1 MIKNLL
7 YAAVPGIWYIKNRYG
22 GIGTMKK
29 MRRVLAMAMALAMM
43 LTTFGSDI
51 SVITSYAEEMTDIE
65 QSDIDTVETPVEE
78 GSENGEEQVTDV
90 SAEGSGEAE
99 TSELAEDA
107 STKSAS
113 GDSVNEDAID
123 AASTETSA
131 DDSAS
136 VASTDEATDSA
147 SNAASAATS
156 DEAVTEPQY
165 EYEFKDSTEVDNVK
179 ISLYAAK
186 DVLPDDTTFVVT
198 RVYPEVA
205 EMIEEDL
212 SNQAGEDTQ
221 VEVQETISFDITLY
235 AKSMIT
241 EENPEGVVQ
250 PKDDGTVKV
259 TFEELSAVSDNV
271 SDSDTGIAVYHVE
284 DDLSDVNCET
294 KVENTTSDDV
304 TFDAEHFSTYSVV
317 IYRYWEM
324 FGKMFGNEIKIE
336 AKDINN
342 TNNTIGSKSY
352 SPFKVANYGEEIS
365 PSALAESI
373 TGYKFVK
380 ATVGSSS
387 NSKKIISF
395 RLIWNHVQ
403 YKTGNSWNDY
413 SGTVY
418 FWYEKINEKI
428 PVAVYATDG
437 TSSSD
442 INQHSQVLR
451 DTLGLNY
458 VQDDGYFPIGV
469 VWLSQDVIDQG
480 LNGDISAV
488 INSIE
493 SIDTKYLI
501 NSGAENSSNTVFA
514 NKSNIMLDKGGSAK
528 SYRTAFFKWDNGGQ
542 SYSGHE
548 NPEHK
553 DSQAKD
559 KDKENINY
567 FNEQDYKYH
576 LDIRF
581 DTNVVSYT
589 EKYYTDN
596 KIDSTKENASSVAY
610 LKNSNNNSAV
620 SYEEIKSAAVE
631 TKSEYKLEGF
641 YSDAACTNKISGDIS
656 VSSDTTI
663 YVKYVKSGSYNV
675 YFKDSEGNILKTVT
689 KKTGE
694 DHSITLYEGDAPT
707 KEGYRFTGWSKAE
720 TSDNGDVTYTAQFI
734 KQVTVSFVT
743 TNDKVK
749 TSSVITNQVIDAGE
763 NAVQP
768 QAPTATGYT
777 FAGWYIKNGDKENE
791 YNFNTSVSEDITLY
805 VHWTANKYTVTVK
818 DEYVI
823 GDTKTIVTRIAADK
837 VEYGQSKTY
846 KKASVNGY
854 KFISSSVKVS
864 NNEAVKDDSEVILTV
879 EDNTEIVFTY
889 KAEENVVVAFFLLNP
904 EVEDAPKIGSQ
915 SSADYYPEGGKKSW
929 KGTAANIDTI
939 NVTDLTDANGYSL
952 SWGNINGYR
961 AIYNWNNG
969 VFDITDAK
977 YDSGTYSEISS
988 YIASNYG
995 NKKDEFSISDVIWY
1009 VYKRQSDGYHIDGY
1023 VSTYITYDPN
1033 YGENLATVTGSKLR
1047 YNTKAT
1053 IAENPFI
1060 RNDGYAFAGW
1070 STSENG
1076 EVVYKPGDTIENLTS
1091 KLTLYAQ
1098 WTDENVYEVTFK
1110 YGYDNGNNTDIFH
1123 YENGLKSGSILT
1135 NVPEPERDGYD
1146 FSGWK
1151 DEDGNIF
1158 TSDQIKNKAV
1168 IKNTTYTAEWTPK
1181 NDTKYTVEYYVQNL
1195 SDDGY
1200 SLYDTDWNPVT
1211 SNGTTDTLVVV
1222 SDYSNREITGFTYNE
1237 DKTAAYS
1244 REKEAGTVLESS
1256 LDSATIKGDGSLV
1269 IKLYYDRNSYTVRF
1283 LDYDGTVL
1291 DEGSYKYGDMPSYT
1305 KTTPVRNSDNKRKVY
1320 LFNNWDKEIVAV
1332 TMDADYTAQYTEKT
1346 LIVDEDRTV
1355 DTAPSTDDAP
1365 SQPDNNGET
1374 TQASASETS
1383 AAQTA
1388 SNSTATISDQR
1399 IAMTDEPDVLG
1410 ASRDASKDDAAVLG
1424 ERRYSTGDYDYT
1436 YKYFIII
1443 IAAGL
1448 IITQLYFGF
1457 GKKQSDK

>member
-1 MIKNLL
+1 
-7 YAAVPGIWYIKNRYG
+7 
-22 GIGTMKK
+22 MKK

-90 SAEGSGEAE
+90 SAEGSGEVE

-107 STKSAS
+107 STKSPS

-147 SNAASAATS
+147 SNAASVAIS

-250 PKDDGTVKV
+250 PKDDGIVKV
-259 TFEELSAVSDNV
+259 TFEELSAVSENV
-271 SDSDTGIAVYHVE
+271 ADSDTGIAVYHVE

-317 IYRYWEM
+317 IYSVEM
-324 FGKMFGNEIKIE
+324 LCGSKIKIE

-342 TNNTIGSKSY
+342 TKNTIGSKSY
-352 SPFKVANYGEEIS
+352 YSFEADYGEEIR

-387 NSKKIISF
+387 NSKEIKYF
-395 RLIWNHVQ
+395 RLNGILNWNYVQ
-403 YKTGNSWNDY
+403 YTTGESNGLNGYKWIDY
-413 SGTVY
+413 KNTVY

-437 TSSSD
+437 TSSDD

-451 DTLGLNY
+451 DTLGLKY

-493 SIDTKYLI
+493 SIDTNYLI
-501 NSGAENSSNTVFA
+501 NSGKENSDNTVFA

-528 SYRTAFFKWDNGGQ
+528 SYRTAFFKWVNGSQ
-542 SYSGHE
+542 SYEGHE

-553 DSQAKD
+553 DSKAKD

-567 FNEQDYKYH
+567 FKEQDYKYH

-581 DTNVVSYT
+581 DTNVVRYT

-596 KIDSTKENASSVAY
+596 KIDSTKENVSSVAY
-610 LKNSNNNSAV
+610 LKDSNNYSAV
-620 SYEEIKSAAVE
+620 SYEEIKSAADE

-707 KEGYRFTGWSKAE
+707 KEGYRFTGWSNAE

-768 QAPTATGYT
+768 EAPTATGYT

-805 VHWTANKYTVTVK
+805 AHWTANKYTVTVK

-846 KKASVNGY
+846 KKASVIGY
-854 KFISSSVKVS
+854 TFDSSSVKVS
-864 NNEAVKDDSEVILTV
+864 NNEAVQDGSEVILTV

-889 KAEENVVVAFFLLNP
+889 KAKENVDVAFFLLNP
-904 EVEDAPKIGSQ
+904 EVVDAPKIGSQ
-915 SSADYYPEGGKKSW
+915 SSADYYPEGGRKIW
-929 KGTAANIDTI
+929 NGTAANIDTI
-939 NVTDLTDANGYSL
+939 NVTDLTEANGYSL
-952 SWGNINGYR
+952 AWGNINGYR

-969 VFDITDAK
+969 VFNITDAK
-977 YDSGTYSEISS
+977 YNSGIDSDISS

-995 NKKDEFSISDVIWY
+995 NKKDEFSINDVIWY

-1033 YGENLATVTGSKLR
+1033 YGENLDTVTGSKLR

-1110 YGYDNGNNTDIFH
+1110 YGYDNGNNTDVFH
-1123 YENGLKSGSILT
+1123 YENGLKSGSKLT

-1151 DEDGNIF
+1151 DEDGNIL

-1168 IKNTTYTAEWTPK
+1168 IKNTTYTAGWTPK

-1244 REKEAGTVLESS
+1244 REEEAGTVLESS

-1283 LDYDGTVL
+1283 LNYDGTVL
-1291 DEGSYKYGDMPSYT
+1291 DEGSYQYGDMPSYT

-1365 SQPDNNGET
+1365 SQPDNNGDT
-1374 TQASASETS
+1374 TQTSASETS

-1388 SNSTATISDQR
+1388 SNSTATIADQR

-1410 ASRDASKDDAAVLG
+1410 ASRNASKDDAAVLG

-1436 YKYFIII
+1436 YKYLIII

>member
-1 MIKNLL
+1 M
-7 YAAVPGIWYIKNRYG
+7 R
-22 GIGTMKK
+22 K

-107 STKSAS
+107 STKSPS
-113 GDSVNEDAID
+113 GDSVNEGAID
-123 AASTETSA
+123 AASTETYA

-136 VASTDEATDSA
+136 VASTDETTDSA

-259 TFEELSAVSDNV
+259 TFEGLSAVSENV

-294 KVENTTSDDV
+294 KVENITSDEV
-304 TFDAEHFSTYSVV
+304 SFEAEHFSTYTVTIFDYICLELVNVTDKVNIEIKDIDNSSNNIGENKKIEKNLKV
-317 IYRYWEM
+317 
-324 FGKMFGNEIKIE
+324 GKSYKPESIVKVNEIG
-336 AKDINN
+336 N
-342 TNNTIGSKSY
+342 
-352 SPFKVANYGEEIS
+352 
-365 PSALAESI
+365 
-373 TGYKFVK
+373 YKFVK
-380 ATVGSSS
+380 ATVSKDSNAKAITNFMLVVNLEGVQLKYTTGEKDRWGST
-387 NSKKIISF
+387 
-395 RLIWNHVQ
+395 IW
-403 YKTGNSWNDY
+403 KSCK
-413 SGTVY
+413 GTVY
-418 FWYEKINEKI
+418 FWFENTNTKI

-437 TSSSD
+437 TSSAD

-451 DTLGLNY
+451 DTLGLKY

-493 SIDTKYLI
+493 SIDTGYLT
-501 NSGAENSSNTVFA
+501 NRGEDNRLNTVFA
-514 NKSNIMLDKGGSAK
+514 NKNNIMLDKGGSAK
-528 SYRTAFFKWDNGGQ
+528 SYRTAFFNWVNGGQ
-542 SYSGHE
+542 KYRGHE

-553 DSQAKD
+553 DSNAYG
-559 KDKENINY
+559 KENISY
-567 FNEQDYKYH
+567 VEGQDYKYH

-596 KIDSTKENASSVAY
+596 KIDSTKEKASSVAY

-631 TKSEYKLEGF
+631 TKDEYKLEGF
-641 YSDAACTNKISGDIS
+641 YSDAACTNKISGDIT
-656 VSSDTTI
+656 VRSDTTI

-749 TSSVITNQVIDAGE
+749 TSSVITNQVIDEGE

-805 VHWTANKYTVTVK
+805 AHWTANKYTVTVK

-846 KKASVNGY
+846 KKASVIGY
-854 KFISSSVKVS
+854 TFDSSSVKVS
-864 NNEAVKDDSEVILTV
+864 NNEAVQDGSEVILTV

-889 KAEENVVVAFFLLNP
+889 KADENVEVAFFLLNP
-904 EVEDAPKIGSQ
+904 EVVDAPKIGSQ

-929 KGTAANIDTI
+929 KGTATNIDMI
-939 NVTDLTDANGYSL
+939 NVTDLTEANGYSL

-977 YDSGTYSEISS
+977 YNSGIDSEISS

-1033 YGENLATVTGSKLR
+1033 YGENLATVTSSKLR
-1047 YNTKAT
+1047 YNSKAT

-1151 DEDGNIF
+1151 DEDGNIL

-1168 IKNTTYTAEWTPK
+1168 IKNTTYTAGWTPK

-1237 DKTAAYS
+1237 DKTAAYI

-1283 LDYDGTVL
+1283 LNYDGTVL

-1305 KTTPVRNSDNKRKVY
+1305 KTTPVRNSDDKRKVY

-1355 DTAPSTDDAP
+1355 DTAPSTDDTP

-1374 TQASASETS
+1374 TQTSASETS
-1383 AAQTA
+1383 VTQTA

-1424 ERRYSTGDYDYT
+1424 ERRYSTGDHDYA
-1436 YKYFIII
+1436 YKYLIII

>member
-1 MIKNLL
+1 M
-7 YAAVPGIWYIKNRYG
+7 R
-22 GIGTMKK
+22 K

-78 GSENGEEQVTDV
+78 GSENGEEQVSDV

-250 PKDDGTVKV
+250 PKDDRTVKV
-259 TFEELSAVSDNV
+259 TFEGLSAVSDNV

-294 KVENTTSDDV
+294 KVENITSDDV

-317 IYRYWEM
+317 IYRYVEM
-324 FGKMFGNEIKIE
+324 LGKMFGNEIKIE

-352 SPFKVANYGEEIS
+352 YSFQTAYYGEEIS
-365 PSALAESI
+365 PSELAESI

-395 RLIWNHVQ
+395 RLNWNQVQ
-403 YKTGNSWNDY
+403 YTTTGKSWNNY

-442 INQHSQVLR
+442 IDQHSQVLR

-493 SIDTKYLI
+493 SIDTGYLTNRGI
-501 NSGAENSSNTVFA
+501 ENNKNTVFA

-528 SYRTAFFKWDNGGQ
+528 SYRTAFFNWVNGGQ
-542 SYSGHE
+542 SYEGHK

-553 DSQAKD
+553 DSYGY
-559 KDKENINY
+559 ENINY
-567 FNEQDYKYH
+567 VDGDYKYH

-596 KIDSTKENASSVAY
+596 KIDSTKEKASSVAY

-620 SYEEIKSAAVE
+620 SYEEIKSAAAE
-631 TKSEYKLEGF
+631 TKDEYKLEGF

-689 KKTGE
+689 RKTGE

-749 TSSVITNQVIDAGE
+749 TSSVITNQVIDEGE

-768 QAPTATGYT
+768 EAPTATGYT

-805 VHWTANKYTVTVK
+805 AHWTANKYTVTVK

-846 KKASVNGY
+846 KKASVIGY
-854 KFISSSVKVS
+854 KFDSSSVKVS
-864 NNEAVKDDSEVILTV
+864 NNEAVQDGSEVILTV

-889 KAEENVVVAFFLLNP
+889 QADENVVVAFFLLNP
-904 EVEDAPKIGSQ
+904 KVEDAPNIGSQ

-929 KGTAANIDTI
+929 NGTATNIDAI
-939 NVTDLTDANGYSL
+939 NVTDLTEANGYSL

-977 YDSGTYSEISS
+977 YNSETYSEISS

-1053 IAENPFI
+1053 IAENPFV

-1070 STSENG
+1070 STSKNG
-1076 EVVYKPGDTIENLTS
+1076 KVVYKPGDTIENLTS

-1110 YGYDNGNNTDIFH
+1110 YGYDNGNNTDVFH
-1123 YENGLKSGSILT
+1123 YENGLKSGSKLT

-1151 DEDGNIF
+1151 DEDGNIL

-1222 SDYSNREITGFTYNE
+1222 SDFSNREITGFTYNE

-1283 LDYDGTVL
+1283 LNYDGTVL

-1305 KTTPVRNSDNKRKVY
+1305 KTTPVRNSNDKRKVY

-1365 SQPDNNGET
+1365 SQPDNNGDT
-1374 TQASASETS
+1374 TQTSASETS
-1383 AAQTA
+1383 AVQTA

-1436 YKYFIII
+1436 YKYLIII

>member
-1 MIKNLL
+1 M
-7 YAAVPGIWYIKNRYG
+7 R
-22 GIGTMKK
+22 K

-107 STKSAS
+107 STKSPL

-136 VASTDEATDSA
+136 VASTDEVTDSA

-165 EYEFKDSTEVDNVK
+165 EYEFKDSIEVDNVK

-259 TFEELSAVSDNV
+259 TFEGLSAVSENV

-294 KVENTTSDDV
+294 KVENITSDEV
-304 TFDAEHFSTYSVV
+304 SFEAEHFSTYTVAFFDY
-317 IYRYWEM
+317 ILWW
-324 FGKMFGNEIKIE
+324 K
-336 AKDINN
+336 
-342 TNNTIGSKSY
+342 
-352 SPFKVANYGEEIS
+352 PFNV
-365 PSALAESI
+365 
-373 TGYKFVK
+373 TDK
-380 ATVGSSS
+380 A
-387 NSKKIISF
+387 
-395 RLIWNHVQ
+395 
-403 YKTGNSWNDY
+403 
-413 SGTVY
+413 
-418 FWYEKINEKI
+418 KI

-437 TSSSD
+437 TSSAD
-442 INQHSQVLR
+442 IDQHSQVLR
-451 DTLGLNY
+451 DTLGLKY

-493 SIDTKYLI
+493 SIDTGYLI
-501 NSGAENSSNTVFA
+501 NSGIYNNKNTVFA

-528 SYRTAFFKWDNGGQ
+528 SYRTAFFKWVNDGQ
-542 SYSGHE
+542 SYKGHK

-553 DSQAKD
+553 DSNANE
-559 KDKENINY
+559 KENINY
-567 FNEQDYKYH
+567 FKGQDYKYH

-596 KIDSTKENASSVAY
+596 KIDSTKENAASVAY
-610 LKNSNNNSAV
+610 LKNSNNYSAV
-620 SYEEIKSAAVE
+620 SYEEIKSAAAE
-631 TKSEYKLEGF
+631 TKDEYKLEGF
-641 YSDAACTNKISGDIS
+641 YSDAACTNKISGDIT
-656 VSSDTTI
+656 VRSDTTI

-749 TSSVITNQVIDAGE
+749 TSSVITNQVIDEGE

-768 QAPTATGYT
+768 EAPTATGYT

-805 VHWTANKYTVTVK
+805 AHWTANKYTVTVK

-846 KKASVNGY
+846 KKASVIGY
-854 KFISSSVKVS
+854 TFDSSSVKVS

-889 KAEENVVVAFFLLNP
+889 QAVENVVVAFFLLNP
-904 EVEDAPKIGSQ
+904 EVEDAPNIGSQ
-915 SSADYYPEGGKKSW
+915 SSADYYPAGGKKSW
-929 KGTAANIDTI
+929 NGTATNIDMI
-939 NVTDLTDANGYSL
+939 NVADLTEANGYSL

-969 VFDITDAK
+969 VFNITDAK
-977 YDSGTYSEISS
+977 YDSGTYSAISS

-1110 YGYDNGNNTDIFH
+1110 YGYDNGNNTDVFH
-1123 YENGLKSGSILT
+1123 YENGLKSGSKLT

-1151 DEDGNIF
+1151 DEDGNIL

-1168 IKNTTYTAEWTPK
+1168 IKNTTYTAGWTPK
-1181 NDTKYTVEYYVQNL
+1181 DDTEYTVEYYVQNL

-1211 SNGTTDTLVVV
+1211 SKGTTDTLVVV

-1244 REKEAGTVLESS
+1244 REKEVGTVLESS

-1283 LDYDGTVL
+1283 LNYDGTVL
-1291 DEGSYKYGDMPSYT
+1291 DEGSYQYGDMPSYT

-1355 DTAPSTDDAP
+1355 DTATSTDDAP

-1374 TQASASETS
+1374 TQTSASETS

-1424 ERRYSTGDYDYT
+1424 ERRYSTGDHDYA
-1436 YKYFIII
+1436 YKYLIII

>member
-1 MIKNLL
+1 M
-7 YAAVPGIWYIKNRYG
+7 R
-22 GIGTMKK
+22 K

-107 STKSAS
+107 STKSPL

-136 VASTDEATDSA
+136 VASTDEVTDSA

-165 EYEFKDSTEVDNVK
+165 EYEFKDSIEVDNVK

-259 TFEELSAVSDNV
+259 TFEGLSAVSENV

-294 KVENTTSDDV
+294 KVENITSDEV
-304 TFDAEHFSTYSVV
+304 SFEAEHFSTYTVAFFDY
-317 IYRYWEM
+317 ILWW
-324 FGKMFGNEIKIE
+324 K
-336 AKDINN
+336 
-342 TNNTIGSKSY
+342 
-352 SPFKVANYGEEIS
+352 PFNV
-365 PSALAESI
+365 
-373 TGYKFVK
+373 TDK
-380 ATVGSSS
+380 A
-387 NSKKIISF
+387 
-395 RLIWNHVQ
+395 
-403 YKTGNSWNDY
+403 
-413 SGTVY
+413 
-418 FWYEKINEKI
+418 KI

-437 TSSSD
+437 TSSAD
-442 INQHSQVLR
+442 IDQHSQVLR
-451 DTLGLNY
+451 DTLGLKY

-493 SIDTKYLI
+493 SIDTGYLI
-501 NSGAENSSNTVFA
+501 NSGIYNNKNTVFA

-528 SYRTAFFKWDNGGQ
+528 SYRTAFFKWVNDGQ
-542 SYSGHE
+542 SYKGHK

-553 DSQAKD
+553 DSNANE
-559 KDKENINY
+559 KENINY
-567 FNEQDYKYH
+567 FKGQDYKYH

-596 KIDSTKENASSVAY
+596 KIDSTKENAASVAY
-610 LKNSNNNSAV
+610 LKNSNNYSAV
-620 SYEEIKSAAVE
+620 SYEEIKSAAAE
-631 TKSEYKLEGF
+631 TKDEYKLEGF
-641 YSDAACTNKISGDIS
+641 YSDAACTNKISGDIT
-656 VSSDTTI
+656 VRSDTTI

-749 TSSVITNQVIDAGE
+749 TSSVITNQVIDEGE

-768 QAPTATGYT
+768 EAPTATGYT

-805 VHWTANKYTVTVK
+805 AHWTANKYTVTVK

-846 KKASVNGY
+846 KKASVIGY
-854 KFISSSVKVS
+854 TFDSSSVKVS

-889 KAEENVVVAFFLLNP
+889 QAVENVVVAFFLLNP
-904 EVEDAPKIGSQ
+904 EVEDAPNIGSQ
-915 SSADYYPEGGKKSW
+915 SSADYYPAGGKKSW
-929 KGTAANIDTI
+929 NGTATNIDMI
-939 NVTDLTDANGYSL
+939 NVADLTEANGYSL

-969 VFDITDAK
+969 VFNITDAK
-977 YDSGTYSEISS
+977 YDSGTYSAISS

-1110 YGYDNGNNTDIFH
+1110 YGYDNGNNTDVFH
-1123 YENGLKSGSILT
+1123 YENGLKSGSKLT

-1151 DEDGNIF
+1151 DEDGNIL

-1168 IKNTTYTAEWTPK
+1168 IKNTTYTAGWTPK
-1181 NDTKYTVEYYVQNL
+1181 DDTEYTVEYYVQNL

-1211 SNGTTDTLVVV
+1211 SKGTTDTLVVV

-1244 REKEAGTVLESS
+1244 REKEVGTVLESS

-1283 LDYDGTVL
+1283 LNYDGTVL

-1305 KTTPVRNSDNKRKVY
+1305 KTTPVRNSDDKRKVY
-1320 LFNNWDKEIVAV
+1320 LFNNWNKEIVAV

-1355 DTAPSTDDAP
+1355 DTATSTDDAP

-1374 TQASASETS
+1374 TQTSASETS
-1383 AAQTA
+1383 VTQTA

-1436 YKYFIII
+1436 YKYLIII

>member
-1 MIKNLL
+1 
-7 YAAVPGIWYIKNRYG
+7 
-22 GIGTMKK
+22 MKK

-65 QSDIDTVETPVEE
+65 QSDIDTVETPIEE

-107 STKSAS
+107 STKSPS

-259 TFEELSAVSDNV
+259 TFEGLSAVSENV

-294 KVENTTSDDV
+294 KVENITSDDV
-304 TFDAEHFSTYSVV
+304 TFDAEHFSIYSVV
-317 IYRYWEM
+317 TYRWWEM
-324 FGKMFGNEIKIE
+324 LGKMFGSETK
-336 AKDINN
+336 
-342 TNNTIGSKSY
+342 
-352 SPFKVANYGEEIS
+352 
-365 PSALAESI
+365 
-373 TGYKFVK
+373 
-380 ATVGSSS
+380 
-387 NSKKIISF
+387 
-395 RLIWNHVQ
+395 
-403 YKTGNSWNDY
+403 
-413 SGTVY
+413 
-418 FWYEKINEKI
+418 NEKI

-437 TSSSD
+437 ISSSN
-442 INQHSQVLR
+442 IKQHSQVLR
-451 DTLGLNY
+451 DTLGLKY

-493 SIDTKYLI
+493 SIDTNYLI
-501 NSGAENSSNTVFA
+501 NSGKENSDNTVFA

-528 SYRTAFFKWDNGGQ
+528 SYRTAFFKWVNGGQ
-542 SYSGHE
+542 SYKGHE

-553 DSQAKD
+553 DSNAKD
-559 KDKENINY
+559 KDKENIDY
-567 FNEQDYKYH
+567 FNGQDYKYH

-596 KIDSTKENASSVAY
+596 KIDSTKEKASSVAY
-610 LKNSNNNSAV
+610 LKDSNNNSAV

-631 TKSEYKLEGF
+631 TNSEYKLEGF
-641 YSDAACTNKISGDIS
+641 YSDAACTNKISGDIT

-749 TSSVITNQVIDAGE
+749 TSSVITNQVIDEGE

-768 QAPTATGYT
+768 EAPTATGYT
-777 FAGWYIKNGDKENE
+777 FTGWYIKNGDKENE

-805 VHWTANKYTVTVK
+805 AHWTANKYTVTVK

-846 KKASVNGY
+846 KKASIKGY
-854 KFISSSVKVS
+854 TFVSSSVKVS
-864 NNEAVKDDSEVILTV
+864 NNEAVEDNTEEVILTV
-879 EDNTEIVFTY
+879 EDNTEIIFTY
-889 KAEENVVVAFFLLNP
+889 KADENVDVAFFLLNP

-915 SSADYYPEGGKKSW
+915 SSADYYPEGGSKKW
-929 KGTAANIDTI
+929 KGTATNIDTI
-939 NVTDLTDANGYSL
+939 NVTDLTEANGYSL

-969 VFDITDAK
+969 VFDITDAN
-977 YDSGTYSEISS
+977 YNSETYSAISS

-1123 YENGLKSGSILT
+1123 YENGLKSGSKLT

-1151 DEDGNIF
+1151 DEDGNIL

-1168 IKNTTYTAEWTPK
+1168 IKNTTYTAGWTPE

-1283 LDYDGTVL
+1283 LNYDGTVL

-1305 KTTPVRNSDNKRKVY
+1305 KTTPVRNSDDKRKVY

-1355 DTAPSTDDAP
+1355 DTAPATDDAP

-1374 TQASASETS
+1374 TQTSASETS

-1424 ERRYSTGDYDYT
+1424 ERRYSTGDNDFT
-1436 YKYFIII
+1436 YKYLIII

>member
-1 MIKNLL
+1 M
-7 YAAVPGIWYIKNRYG
+7 R
-22 GIGTMKK
+22 K

-78 GSENGEEQVTDV
+78 GSENGEEQVSDV

-107 STKSAS
+107 FTKSPS

-123 AASTETSA
+123 VASTETSA

-212 SNQAGEDTQ
+212 SNQVGEDTQ

-259 TFEELSAVSDNV
+259 TFEGLSAVSENV
-271 SDSDTGIAVYHVE
+271 SDSDTGIAVYHIE

-304 TFDAEHFSTYSVV
+304 TFDAEHFSPYSVV
-317 IYRYWEM
+317 IYRCWEM
-324 FGKMFGNEIKIE
+324 LGKMFG
-336 AKDINN
+336 
-342 TNNTIGSKSY
+342 SKT
-352 SPFKVANYGEEIS
+352 K
-365 PSALAESI
+365 
-373 TGYKFVK
+373 
-380 ATVGSSS
+380 
-387 NSKKIISF
+387 
-395 RLIWNHVQ
+395 
-403 YKTGNSWNDY
+403 
-413 SGTVY
+413 
-418 FWYEKINEKI
+418 NEKI

-437 TSSSD
+437 TSSANID
-442 INQHSQVLR
+442 QHSQVLR
-451 DTLGLNY
+451 DTLGLKY

-493 SIDTKYLI
+493 SIDTGYLI
-501 NSGAENSSNTVFA
+501 NRGIKNSENTVFA

-528 SYRTAFFKWDNGGQ
+528 SYRTAFFNWVNGGQ
-542 SYSGHE
+542 SYEGHK

-553 DSQAKD
+553 DSYGY
-559 KDKENINY
+559 ENINY
-567 FNEQDYKYH
+567 VDGDYKYH

-610 LKNSNNNSAV
+610 LKDSNNYSAV

-631 TKSEYKLEGF
+631 PKDEYKLEGF
-641 YSDAACTNKISGDIS
+641 YSDAACTNKISGDIT

-749 TSSVITNQVIDAGE
+749 TSSVITNQVIDEGE

-805 VHWTANKYTVTVK
+805 AHWTANKYTVTVK

-846 KKASVNGY
+846 KKASVIGY
-854 KFISSSVKVS
+854 TFDSSSVKVS
-864 NNEAVKDDSEVILTV
+864 NNEAVKDGSEVILTV

-889 KAEENVVVAFFLLNP
+889 KAKENVDVAFFLLNP
-904 EVEDAPKIGSQ
+904 EVVDAPKIGSQ
-915 SSADYYPEGGKKSW
+915 SSADYYPEGGSKKW

-939 NVTDLTDANGYSL
+939 NVTDLTEANGYSL

-969 VFDITDAK
+969 VFDITDAN
-977 YDSGTYSEISS
+977 YNSETYSAISS

-1110 YGYDNGNNTDIFH
+1110 YGYDNGNNTEVFH
-1123 YENGLKSGSILT
+1123 YENGLKSGSKLT

-1168 IKNTTYTAEWTPK
+1168 IKNTTYTAGWTPK

-1200 SLYDTDWNPVT
+1200 SLYDTDWNPVN

-1283 LDYDGTVL
+1283 LNYDGTVL

-1374 TQASASETS
+1374 TQTSASETS
-1383 AAQTA
+1383 AVQTA
-1388 SNSTATISDQR
+1388 SNSTTTISDQR

>member
-1 MIKNLL
+1 
-7 YAAVPGIWYIKNRYG
+7 
-22 GIGTMKK
+22 MKK

-90 SAEGSGEAE
+90 SAEGSGEVE

-107 STKSAS
+107 STKSPS

-147 SNAASAATS
+147 SNAASVAIS

-250 PKDDGTVKV
+250 PKDDGIVKV
-259 TFEELSAVSDNV
+259 TFEELSAVSENV
-271 SDSDTGIAVYHVE
+271 ADSDTGIAVYHVE

-294 KVENTTSDDV
+294 KVENITSDEV
-304 TFDAEHFSTYSVV
+304 SFEAEHFSTYTVAFFDY
-317 IYRYWEM
+317 ILWW
-324 FGKMFGNEIKIE
+324 K
-336 AKDINN
+336 
-342 TNNTIGSKSY
+342 
-352 SPFKVANYGEEIS
+352 PFNV
-365 PSALAESI
+365 
-373 TGYKFVK
+373 TDK
-380 ATVGSSS
+380 A
-387 NSKKIISF
+387 
-395 RLIWNHVQ
+395 
-403 YKTGNSWNDY
+403 
-413 SGTVY
+413 
-418 FWYEKINEKI
+418 KI

-437 TSSSD
+437 TSSAKID
-442 INQHSQVLR
+442 QHSQVLR
-451 DTLGLNY
+451 DTLGLKY

-493 SIDTKYLI
+493 SIDTNYLI
-501 NSGAENSSNTVFA
+501 NSGKENSDNTVFA

-528 SYRTAFFKWDNGGQ
+528 SYRTAFFKWVNGSQ
-542 SYSGHE
+542 SYEGHE

-553 DSQAKD
+553 DSKAKD

-567 FNEQDYKYH
+567 FKEQDYKYH

-581 DTNVVSYT
+581 DTNVVRYT

-596 KIDSTKENASSVAY
+596 KIDSTKENVSSVAY
-610 LKNSNNNSAV
+610 LKDSNNYSAV
-620 SYEEIKSAAVE
+620 SYEEIKSAADE

-707 KEGYRFTGWSKAE
+707 KEGYRFTGWSNAE

-768 QAPTATGYT
+768 EAPTATGYT

-805 VHWTANKYTVTVK
+805 AHWTANKYTVTVK

-846 KKASVNGY
+846 KKASVIGY
-854 KFISSSVKVS
+854 TFDSSSVKVS
-864 NNEAVKDDSEVILTV
+864 NNEAVQDGSEVILTV

-889 KAEENVVVAFFLLNP
+889 KAKENVDVAFFLLNP
-904 EVEDAPKIGSQ
+904 EVVDAPKIGSQ
-915 SSADYYPEGGKKSW
+915 SSADYYPEGGRKIW
-929 KGTAANIDTI
+929 NGTAANIDTI
-939 NVTDLTDANGYSL
+939 NVTDLTEANGYSL
-952 SWGNINGYR
+952 AWGNINGYR

-969 VFDITDAK
+969 VFNITDAK
-977 YDSGTYSEISS
+977 YNSGIDSDISS

-995 NKKDEFSISDVIWY
+995 NKKDEFSINDVIWY

-1110 YGYDNGNNTDIFH
+1110 YGYDNGNNTDVFH
-1123 YENGLKSGSILT
+1123 YENGLKSGSKLT

-1151 DEDGNIF
+1151 DEDGNIL

-1168 IKNTTYTAEWTPK
+1168 IKNTTYTAGWTPK
-1181 NDTKYTVEYYVQNL
+1181 DDTEYTVEYYVQNL

-1211 SNGTTDTLVVV
+1211 SKGTTDTLVVV

-1269 IKLYYDRNSYTVRF
+1269 IKLYYDRNSYIVRF
-1283 LDYDGTVL
+1283 LNYDGTVL
-1291 DEGSYKYGDMPSYT
+1291 DEGSYKYEDMPSYT
-1305 KTTPVRNSDNKRKVY
+1305 KTTPVRNSNDKRKVY

-1355 DTAPSTDDAP
+1355 DTATSTDDAP

-1374 TQASASETS
+1374 TQTSASETS

-1424 ERRYSTGDYDYT
+1424 ERRYSTGDHDYA
-1436 YKYFIII
+1436 YKYLIII

>member
-1 MIKNLL
+1 
-7 YAAVPGIWYIKNRYG
+7 
-22 GIGTMKK
+22 

-90 SAEGSGEAE
+90 SAEGSGEVE

-107 STKSAS
+107 STKSPS

-147 SNAASAATS
+147 SNAASVAIS

-250 PKDDGTVKV
+250 PKDDGIVKV
-259 TFEELSAVSDNV
+259 TFEELSAVSENV
-271 SDSDTGIAVYHVE
+271 ADSDTGIAVYHVE

-294 KVENTTSDDV
+294 KVENITSDEV
-304 TFDAEHFSTYSVV
+304 SFEAEHFSTYTVAFFDY
-317 IYRYWEM
+317 ILWW
-324 FGKMFGNEIKIE
+324 K
-336 AKDINN
+336 
-342 TNNTIGSKSY
+342 
-352 SPFKVANYGEEIS
+352 PFNV
-365 PSALAESI
+365 
-373 TGYKFVK
+373 TDK
-380 ATVGSSS
+380 A
-387 NSKKIISF
+387 
-395 RLIWNHVQ
+395 
-403 YKTGNSWNDY
+403 
-413 SGTVY
+413 
-418 FWYEKINEKI
+418 KI

-437 TSSSD
+437 TSSAD
-442 INQHSQVLR
+442 IDQHSQVLR
-451 DTLGLNY
+451 DTLGLKY

-493 SIDTKYLI
+493 SIDTGYLI
-501 NSGAENSSNTVFA
+501 NSGIYNNKNTVFA

-528 SYRTAFFKWDNGGQ
+528 SYRTAFFKWVNDGQ
-542 SYSGHE
+542 SYKGHK

-553 DSQAKD
+553 DSNANE
-559 KDKENINY
+559 KENINY
-567 FNEQDYKYH
+567 FKGQDYKYH

-596 KIDSTKENASSVAY
+596 KIDSTKENAASVAY
-610 LKNSNNNSAV
+610 LKNSNNYSAV
-620 SYEEIKSAAVE
+620 SYEEIKSAAAE
-631 TKSEYKLEGF
+631 TKDEYKLEGF
-641 YSDAACTNKISGDIS
+641 YSDAACTNKISGDIT
-656 VSSDTTI
+656 VRSDTTI

-749 TSSVITNQVIDAGE
+749 TSSVITNQVIDEGE

-768 QAPTATGYT
+768 EAPTATGYT

-805 VHWTANKYTVTVK
+805 AHWTANKYTVTVK

-846 KKASVNGY
+846 KKASVIGY
-854 KFISSSVKVS
+854 TFDSSSVKVS

-889 KAEENVVVAFFLLNP
+889 QAVENVVVAFFLLNP
-904 EVEDAPKIGSQ
+904 EVEDAPNIGSQ
-915 SSADYYPEGGKKSW
+915 SSADYYPAGGKKSW
-929 KGTAANIDTI
+929 NGTATNIDMI
-939 NVTDLTDANGYSL
+939 NVADLTEANGYSL

-969 VFDITDAK
+969 VFNITDAK
-977 YDSGTYSEISS
+977 YDSGTYSAISS

-1110 YGYDNGNNTDIFH
+1110 YGYDNGNNTDVFH
-1123 YENGLKSGSILT
+1123 YENGLKSGSKLT

-1151 DEDGNIF
+1151 DEDGNIL

-1168 IKNTTYTAEWTPK
+1168 IKNTTYTAGWTPK
-1181 NDTKYTVEYYVQNL
+1181 DDTEYTVEYYVQNL

-1211 SNGTTDTLVVV
+1211 SKGTTDTLVVV

-1244 REKEAGTVLESS
+1244 REKEVGTVLESS

-1283 LDYDGTVL
+1283 LNYDGTVL

-1305 KTTPVRNSDNKRKVY
+1305 KTTPVRNSDDKRKVY
-1320 LFNNWDKEIVAV
+1320 LFNNWNKEIVAV

-1355 DTAPSTDDAP
+1355 DTATSTDDAP

-1374 TQASASETS
+1374 TQTSASETS
-1383 AAQTA
+1383 VTQTA

-1436 YKYFIII
+1436 YKYLIII

>member
-1 MIKNLL
+1 MRK
-7 YAAVPGIWYIKNRYG
+7 
-22 GIGTMKK
+22 MK
-29 MRRVLAMAMALAMM
+29 RVLAMAMALAMM

-107 STKSAS
+107 FTESAS

-147 SNAASAATS
+147 SNAASAATT

-259 TFEELSAVSDNV
+259 TFEELSAVSENV

-304 TFDAEHFSTYSVV
+304 TFDAEHFSKYSVA
-317 IYRYWEM
+317 IYRYLEM
-324 FGKMFGNEIKIE
+324 L
-336 AKDINN
+336 
-342 TNNTIGSKSY
+342 IGSKT
-352 SPFKVANYGEEIS
+352 KN
-365 PSALAESI
+365 
-373 TGYKFVK
+373 K
-380 ATVGSSS
+380 
-387 NSKKIISF
+387 
-395 RLIWNHVQ
+395 
-403 YKTGNSWNDY
+403 
-413 SGTVY
+413 
-418 FWYEKINEKI
+418 KI

-437 TSSSD
+437 TSSAD
-442 INQHSQVLR
+442 IDQHSQVLR
-451 DTLGLNY
+451 DTLGLKY

-493 SIDTKYLI
+493 SIDTTYLI
-501 NSGAENSSNTVFA
+501 NRGIENSENTVFA

-528 SYRTAFFKWDNGGQ
+528 SYRTAFFNWVNGGQ
-542 SYSGHE
+542 KYRGHE

-553 DSQAKD
+553 DSNAD
-559 KDKENINY
+559 GKENIDY
-567 FNEQDYKYH
+567 FNGQDYKYH

-610 LKNSNNNSAV
+610 LKNSNNNSAI

-631 TKSEYKLEGF
+631 TNSEYKLEGF
-641 YSDAACTNKISGDIS
+641 YSDAACTNKISGDIT

-689 KKTGE
+689 RKTGE

-749 TSSVITNQVIDAGE
+749 TSSVITNQVIDEGE

-768 QAPTATGYT
+768 EVPTATGYT

-805 VHWTANKYTVTVK
+805 AHWTANKYTVTVK

-846 KKASVNGY
+846 KKASVIGY
-854 KFISSSVKVS
+854 TFDSSSVKVS
-864 NNEAVKDDSEVILTV
+864 NNEAVKDGSEVILTV

-889 KAEENVVVAFFLLNP
+889 KAEENVVAAFFLLNP
-904 EVEDAPKIGSQ
+904 EVADAPKIGSQ

-929 KGTAANIDTI
+929 KGTVANIDTI
-939 NVTDLTDANGYSL
+939 NVTDLTEANGYSL

-977 YDSGTYSEISS
+977 YNSETYSAISS

-1009 VYKRQSDGYHIDGY
+1009 VYKRQSAGYHIDGY

-1151 DEDGNIF
+1151 DEDGNVF

-1283 LDYDGTVL
+1283 LNYDGTVL

-1346 LIVDEDRTV
+1346 LIVDENRTV
-1355 DTAPSTDDAP
+1355 DTATSTDDAP

-1374 TQASASETS
+1374 TQTSASETS
-1383 AAQTA
+1383 AVQTA

-1410 ASRDASKDDAAVLG
+1410 ASRDASKDDAAVLD

>member
-1 MIKNLL
+1 MRK
-7 YAAVPGIWYIKNRYG
+7 
-22 GIGTMKK
+22 MK
-29 MRRVLAMAMALAMM
+29 RVLAMAMALAMM

-99 TSELAEDA
+99 TSELEEDA
-107 STKSAS
+107 STKSPS

-259 TFEELSAVSDNV
+259 TFEELSAVSENV

-304 TFDAEHFSTYSVV
+304 TFDAEHFSKYSVA
-317 IYRYWEM
+317 IYRYLEM
-324 FGKMFGNEIKIE
+324 L
-336 AKDINN
+336 
-342 TNNTIGSKSY
+342 IGSKT
-352 SPFKVANYGEEIS
+352 KN
-365 PSALAESI
+365 
-373 TGYKFVK
+373 K
-380 ATVGSSS
+380 
-387 NSKKIISF
+387 
-395 RLIWNHVQ
+395 
-403 YKTGNSWNDY
+403 
-413 SGTVY
+413 
-418 FWYEKINEKI
+418 KI

-437 TSSSD
+437 TSSAD
-442 INQHSQVLR
+442 IDQHSQVLR
-451 DTLGLNY
+451 DTLGLKY

-493 SIDTKYLI
+493 SIDTTYLI
-501 NSGAENSSNTVFA
+501 NRGIENSENTVFA

-528 SYRTAFFKWDNGGQ
+528 SYRTAFFKWVNGGQ
-542 SYSGHE
+542 KYRGHE

-553 DSQAKD
+553 DSNAEG
-559 KDKENINY
+559 KENINY
-567 FNEQDYKYH
+567 FDRQDYKYH

-610 LKNSNNNSAV
+610 LKNSNNNSAI

-631 TKSEYKLEGF
+631 TNSEYKLEGF
-641 YSDAACTNKISGDIS
+641 YSDAACTNKISGDIT
-656 VSSDTTI
+656 VRSDTTI

-749 TSSVITNQVIDAGE
+749 TSSVITNQVIDEGE

-768 QAPTATGYT
+768 EAPTATGYT

-805 VHWTANKYTVTVK
+805 AHWTANKYTVTVK

-846 KKASVNGY
+846 KKASVIGY
-854 KFISSSVKVS
+854 TFDSSSVKVS
-864 NNEAVKDDSEVILTV
+864 NNEAVKDGSEVILTV

-915 SSADYYPEGGKKSW
+915 SSADYYPEGGSKKW
-929 KGTAANIDTI
+929 KGTATNIDTI
-939 NVTDLTDANGYSL
+939 NVTDLTEANGYSL

-977 YDSGTYSEISS
+977 YNSGIDSEISS

-1151 DEDGNIF
+1151 DEDGNVF

-1237 DKTAAYS
+1237 DKTAAYI

-1283 LDYDGTVL
+1283 LNYDGTVL

-1346 LIVDEDRTV
+1346 LIVDENRTV
-1355 DTAPSTDDAP
+1355 DTATSTDDAP

-1374 TQASASETS
+1374 TQTSASETS
-1383 AAQTA
+1383 AVQTA

-1436 YKYFIII
+1436 YKYLIII

-1448 IITQLYFGF
+1448 IITQLYFGL